1 MQVTIKRIDTSLPLP
16 EYQTPG
22 AVAFDLITRE
32 TTVIPARGIGRVPSN
47 VVVKIP
53 AGYMLML
60 KDRSSTSKKKGLF
73 CTAGVI
79 DQDYCGDTDELLVQ
93 YFNFTDTD
101 VTVERGDRLAQAIF
115 IKIEKAEWSETDTMT
130 ATSRGGFGTTG

>member
-1 MQVTIKRIDTSLPLP
+1 MQVTIKRIDTGLPLP

>member
-1 MQVTIKRIDTSLPLP
+1 MNVTIKRIDTSLPLP

-32 TTVIPARGIGRVPSN
+32 TTVVPARGIGRVPSN

-53 AGYMLML
+53 TGYMLL
-60 KDRSSTSKKKGLF
+60 LRDRSSTSKKKGLF

-79 DQDYCGDTDELLVQ
+79 DQDYCGENDELLVQ
-93 YFNFTDTD
+93 YFNFTDAD
-101 VTVERGDRLAQAIF
+101 VIVERGERLAQAIF
-115 IKIEKAEWSETDTMT
+115 IKIEKAEWNEALTMT
-130 ATSRGGFGTTG
+130 TPSRGGFGTTG

>member
-1 MQVTIKRIDTSLPLP
+1 MRVEIKRIDTSLPLP
-16 EYQTPG
+16 EYQTSG

-53 AGYMLML
+53 TGYMLL
-60 KDRSSTSKKKGLF
+60 LRDRSSTSKKKGLF

-79 DQDYCGDTDELLVQ
+79 DQDYCGDNDEILVQ
-93 YFNFTDTD
+93 YFNFTDSD
-101 VTVERGDRLAQAIF
+101 VIIERGERLAQAIF
-115 IKIEKAEWSETDTMT
+115 IKIEKAEWSETDSMS
-130 ATSRGGFGTTG
+130 ALSRGGFGTTG